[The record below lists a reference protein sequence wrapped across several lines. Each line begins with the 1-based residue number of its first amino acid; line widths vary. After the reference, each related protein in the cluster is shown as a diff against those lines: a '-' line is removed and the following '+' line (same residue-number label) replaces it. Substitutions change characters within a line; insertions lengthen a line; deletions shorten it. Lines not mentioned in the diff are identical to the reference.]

1 MVPGLEAMGI
11 RMLLNENVVI
21 ERGGQRIHLAGIDDA
36 DFYKVDNIEKA
47 ADTIPHEAFSI
58 SSYREAEEI
67 RRTLARAA
75 PADVN
80 RQYDL
85 ADVLLQIGGSLNRQ
99 KKYDK
104 AVLPYNEAQKT
115 FQGTSKNIPLR
126 CDDRGSS
133 SQRGRSFNP
142 WPLIEAA

>member
-58 SSYREAEEI
+58 PLLPEESI
-67 RRTLARAA
+67 LAPNAYSVTL
-75 PADVN
+75 
-80 RQYDL
+80 
-85 ADVLLQIGGSLNRQ
+85 
-99 KKYDK
+99 
-104 AVLPYNEAQKT
+104 
-115 FQGTSKNIPLR
+115 
-126 CDDRGSS
+126 
-133 SQRGRSFNP
+133 
-142 WPLIEAA
+142 